1 LKRRGAAIAAF
12 LPQFWSDRLFQYLD
26 QTGLFEVHA
35 ATRQGL
41 ALGNG
46 QRRLTAWAAWL
57 RSAPK
62 ENSLARI
69 DYGQDAPGLMRGF
82 LAGGVAALALTLVA
96 LWFGLW
102 PWLVTLTAVACLYL
116 LGMGSFMIFESRIG
130 KVRDRDGLLAS
141 LPWRGDEAVLD
152 VGCGLGLMLIGAALR
167 TPQGHATG
175 IDLWRAGDQARN
187 SAAETLS
194 NATAAG
200 VSGRVTV
207 QTADMR
213 ALPFADGTFD
223 RVLSAWAVHN
233 MPEAEDRSR
242 ALGEMLRVLKP
253 GGTLAVTDIEGR
265 GSYPATLQALG
276 ATGIRVEVRHPWKH
290 RIIAALSFGSF
301 APFTVLAQKAVR
313 G

>member
-1 LKRRGAAIAAF
+1 MPVMRC
-12 LPQFWSDRLFQYLD
+12 
-26 QTGLFEVHA
+26 
-35 ATRQGL
+35 
-41 ALGNG
+41 G
-46 QRRLTAWAAWL
+46 QCRLTARALWLAFAAGEF
-57 RSAPK
+57 SMAK
-62 ENSLARI
+62 I

-82 LAGGVAALALTLVA
+82 LAGGAIALVLTGLC
-96 LWFGLW
+96 LRFGLW

-116 LGMGSFMIFESRIG
+116 LGMGGFMIFESRIG
-130 KVRDRDGLLAS
+130 KVRDRDALLS
-141 LPWRGDEAVLD
+141 GLPWRGDEAVLD
-152 VGCGLGLMLIGAALR
+152 VGCGRGLMLIGAALK

-175 IDLWRAGDQARN
+175 IDLWRAEDQARN

-233 MPEAEDRSR
+233 LAEATDRSR
-242 ALGEMLRVLKP
+242 ALREMLRVLKP

-265 GSYPATLQALG
+265 GMYPATLQALG
-276 ATGIRVEVRHPWKH
+276 ATGIRVEVLHPWKH

-301 APFTVLAQKAVR
+301 APFTFLAQKAVR

>member
-1 LKRRGAAIAAF
+1 MAK
-12 LPQFWSDRLFQYLD
+12 
-26 QTGLFEVHA
+26 
-35 ATRQGL
+35 
-41 ALGNG
+41 
-46 QRRLTAWAAWL
+46 
-57 RSAPK
+57 
-62 ENSLARI
+62 I

-82 LAGGVAALALTLVA
+82 LAGGGAALALTGLA

-102 PWLVTLTAVACLYL
+102 PWLVTLIALACLYL
-116 LGMGSFMIFESRIG
+116 SGMGSFMIYESRIG
-130 KVRDRDGLLAS
+130 KVRDRDAVLSS
-141 LPWRGDEAVLD
+141 LIWRGDEAVLD
-152 VGCGLGLMLIGAALR
+152 VGCGRGLMLIGAALR

-175 IDLWRAGDQARN
+175 IDLWRAEDQAQN

-194 NATAAG
+194 NAMLAG

-223 RVLSAWAVHN
+223 TVLSAWAVHN
-233 MPEAEDRSR
+233 LAEATDRSR
-242 ALGEMLRVLKP
+242 ALTEMPRVLKP
-253 GGTLAVTDIEGR
+253 GGILAVTDIEGR

-276 ATGIRVEVRHPWKH
+276 ATQIRVQVQHLWKH